1 MKFNTKN
8 NEKQRLL
15 ELINKSHQNKFLELE
30 AIVYN
35 QGLEKTI
42 LYDDFISCLK
52 RVKNQKEYKSYPSVE
67 LLNINFKLDSKY
79 KNIRVTITGKETI
92 KYFCAHGKLVEL
104 GSNVKYFYKETI
116 TDETGKPARV
126 NMDDYNIRFNLK
138 EEREI
143 DVRDDLVRDL
153 LQHWMETP
161 KWFRYKKTF
170 TFETVDGLFKND
182 FSIVRESLNE
192 DKEMSVADVR
202 KFGLEDK
209 VIQPKDA
216 NFNKDFKNFGEWW
229 FKMKNKPN
237 SMVMV
242 KDQPTHYQSFQKS
255 GTLENKSLYEIEV
268 EYLGNQKQQKTVSN
282 MDVLIKFIEVIGVNL
297 QALQKSY
304 FVISRTEINNVRN
317 TYNSLTGVRG
327 KNSFK
332 ASLPNTVEISHLQQL
347 TNRQYLDPSNTNLRK
362 NFLVTEKA
370 DGERNLLYI
379 DPTGEFYFINR
390 QNLIRK
396 MGLKMTEL
404 ANCLIDGEY
413 LDDKETYMIFD
424 IYFFKGI
431 PVWKEIFAP
440 RYEKVKQITEYI
452 KQNMNSGNKP
462 NPLVDVKFN
471 MLIGRKEYERGDN
484 ILKTDDLDNSS
495 YDTLIFTACKNILN
509 KVNVKQ
515 GGLLQIGHQYSYNID
530 GLIFIPS
537 NLYVGQD
544 YLGQEIKTFYEASSW
559 GKTYKWK
566 PPVFNSIDMEIEI
579 IHPKSKVDT
588 NDQYYNGLLYRQ
600 VIVKVDYQSNFH
612 NIYNSQRVLNE
623 GLGFYDG
630 SIAFTPNY
638 PFIGSMDYNNNL
650 VDETHIAWM
659 PLDNNGNMLTLEKN
673 TVLEGDIIEFTYDL
687 SVENPQ
693 HRWKP
698 IRHRAGKKK
707 PNGYHTAINVWR
719 SMHSPISIEMISG
732 SKKIPQADI
741 YYQSYIDKDELYL
754 KEMNKFH
761 NFVKGRL
768 YEHMGRE
775 KKNPNILELASGR
788 LGDYFKLAE
797 LKPNF
802 VLGVEYS
809 QDNINNIDGGATMR
823 ALNTQETNPKYKKFN
838 SNLMVVWGDCSKP
851 INTSEAGMDDLNK
864 YYLKVLYGDV
874 DITDYSKLGKMSGR
888 ALQKFDIVSC
898 QFSMHYFFGDY
909 DTLSNFINNVYQN
922 LKTGGYYIGT
932 CLDGKMIHKK
942 LKSTGSGSSSGSGI
956 VEQYQDNEKT
966 KLIWKI
972 ERKYEESD
980 FPDNEMSLGR
990 KINVDVES
998 IGTTSHEF
1006 LVNFDYFVKLMDEYG
1021 LELVD
1026 SKLFHEVPNSML
1038 EEFYEEVKL
1047 HGNNLRKKPKALE
1060 YSVLHRWFI
1069 FVKKGLTDTPS
1080 KSEGEKND
1088 NELSPLTKDEESEI
1102 TDPNFK
1108 SQKLKNENLKDE
1120 KLKNKNRFEWK
1131 QEDMLDN
1138 VLDSDNPE
1146 ESDNDNSNNNSDFE
1160 EFGDDI
1166 EEQSKIFHNDNDEKV
1181 NDAKEKVNKVEPR
1194 KQQKGG
1200 NELIIEELDLESI
1213 NLS

>member
-52 RVKNQKEYKSYPSVE
+52 RVKNQKEFKSYPGVE

-104 GSNVKYFYKETI
+104 GSNVKYFYKENI

-126 NMDDYNIRFNLK
+126 NMEDYNIRFNLK

-143 DVRDDLVRDL
+143 DTRDELIRDL

-192 DKEMSVADVR
+192 DKEMTVADVK
-202 KFGLEDK
+202 KFGLDDK
-209 VIQPKDA
+209 VIQPKDI
-216 NFNKDFKNFGEWW
+216 NFNKEFKNFGEWW

-237 SMVMV
+237 AMVMV

-282 MDVLIKFIEVIGVNL
+282 NDVLTKFIEVIGVHL

-317 TYNSLTGVRG
+317 AYNTLTGIKG
-327 KNSFK
+327 KNSFR
-332 ASLPNTVEISHLQQL
+332 ASMSNTVEISHLQQL

-390 QNLIRK
+390 ENLIRR

-404 ANCLIDGEY
+404 ANCLLDGEY
-413 LDDKETYMIFD
+413 LEDKENYMIFD
-424 IYFFKGI
+424 IYFFNGK
-431 PVWKEIFAP
+431 PVWKEIFDP
-440 RYEKVKQITEYI
+440 RYEKVKQVTDYI
-452 KQNMNSGNKP
+452 KLNMTSKP
-462 NPLVDVKFN
+462 SASVDIKFN
-471 MLIGRKEYERGDN
+471 MLIGRKEFHRGDN
-484 ILKTDDLDNSS
+484 ILKKDDLDNSS

-509 KVNVKQ
+509 KVSVKQ
-515 GGLLQIGHQYSYNID
+515 GGLLEIGHQYSYNID
-530 GLIFIPS
+530 GLIFVPS

-544 YLGQEIKTFYEASSW
+544 YPGQEIKTFWDASNW

-566 PPVFNSIDMEIEI
+566 PPIFNSIDMQIEVV
-579 IHPKSKVDT
+579 HPKGKLDT

-623 GLGFYDG
+623 GLGFYNG
-630 SIAFTPNY
+630 SLAFTPNY
-638 PFIGSMDYNNNL
+638 PFVGSIDYNNNL
-650 VDETHIAWM
+650 VEETHIAWM
-659 PLDNNGNMLTLEKN
+659 PLDNNGNILTLDKN
-673 TVLEGDIIEFTYDL
+673 TVLDGDIIEFTYDL
-687 SVENPQ
+687 TVENPQ

-719 SMHSPISIEMISG
+719 SMHSPITIEMITG
-732 SKKIPQADI
+732 DKKVPQADI
-741 YYQSYIDKDELYL
+741 YYQSYIDKEQLYL
-754 KEMNKFH
+754 KEMNRFH

-768 YEHMGRE
+768 YEHMGKE
-775 KKNPNILELASGR
+775 KKSPNILELASGKF
-788 LGDYFKLAE
+788 GDYFKLAE

-809 QDNINNIDGGATMR
+809 QDNINNFDGGAAQR
-823 ALNTQETNPKYKKFN
+823 ALTSQETNPKYRKFN
-838 SNLMVVWGDCSKP
+838 SNLMVVWGDCGKP
-851 INTSEAGMDDLNK
+851 INTSDAGMDDLNK

-874 DITDYSKLGKMSGR
+874 DITDYSKLGKMAGR

-898 QFSMHYFFGDY
+898 HFAMHYFFGNF
-909 DTLSNFINNVYQN
+909 DTLSNFINNIYQN
-922 LKTGGYYIGT
+922 LKTGGYYLGT

-942 LKSTGSGSSSGSGI
+942 LKSSNNGI
-956 VEQYQDNEKT
+956 VEQFQDNEKT

-972 ERKYEESD
+972 ERKYEEND
-980 FPDNEMSLGR
+980 FPDNENSLGR

-998 IGTTSHEF
+998 IGTTSHEI

-1026 SKLFHEVPNSML
+1026 SKLFH
-1038 EEFYEEVKL
+1038 
-1047 HGNNLRKKPKALE
+1047 
-1060 YSVLHRWFI
+1060 
-1069 FVKKGLTDTPS
+1069 
-1080 KSEGEKND
+1080 
-1088 NELSPLTKDEESEI
+1088 
-1102 TDPNFK
+1102 
-1108 SQKLKNENLKDE
+1108 
-1120 KLKNKNRFEWK
+1120 
-1131 QEDMLDN
+1131 
-1138 VLDSDNPE
+1138 
-1146 ESDNDNSNNNSDFE
+1146 
-1160 EFGDDI
+1160 
-1166 EEQSKIFHNDNDEKV
+1166 
-1181 NDAKEKVNKVEPR
+1181 
-1194 KQQKGG
+1194 
-1200 NELIIEELDLESI
+1200 
-1213 NLS
+1213 